1 MNSHNSKPSSA
12 ILFVD
17 DEVQSTKYFKKF
29 FDKEFNVI
37 IANNVDDAWNI
48 IESQHNE
55 IAIIISD
62 QRMPISS
69 GVELL
74 KRAKN
79 KYPNIIRIL
88 TTGYSSLDD
97 NIAAINQ
104 SNVFGYLNKPWEI
117 DTVRIMIN
125 EAFKQF
131 RANITLQSL
140 GGSIAHEVR
149 NPLNT
154 ISLSLNQIQDHIVNT
169 KSRCTKE
176 CVVSDVECEVMA
188 MVNVAFNAIKRAN
201 KLIDKTLSD
210 IKGEDSNLEFS
221 YIDTNT
227 LITELI
233 REFGYK
239 DEREKS
245 SVIIKPQNNHFIF
258 KADQTVVIYIL
269 YNLLKNALYYIK
281 DYPDSIVTI
290 GAEEKTMDSKEWN
303 VIYVHDTGPGIP
315 PEIIPKLFNDF
326 FTSGKKDG
334 TGLGLSFCKR
344 NMKIFDGDII
354 VELQYTPPA
363 PLNKGEKEGDE
374 SQYTPPAPLNRGEKE
389 GVKITNNNWT
399 KFSMLFPK
407 LSEEE
412 LIKAKEA
419 IKQQTL
425 KEQEEKRLKQLGQ
438 ATIIENDIRQ
448 ISNKIFNHQRTLQ
461 SLGTKQDIL
470 KLIKGKK
477 AIIADDSPVS
487 LTMLKNFLTTNGLE
501 ITTAQDGKELLNIYK
516 NSLDQNGKSSFDL
529 ILTDINMGS
538 SKTTEEEIRMLK
550 DFSSKQSDFSQS
562 NQNNLNGDFASLAIR
577 RIEAQNNPD
586 KIMADT
592 QIRPYETNSKS
603 GKIYIIAISGDG
615 QEKDIRHFFNC
626 GMNDY
631 FIKGDRPELI
641 LGVMGRG
648 IE

>member
-1 MNSHNSKPSSA
+1 
-12 ILFVD
+12 
-17 DEVQSTKYFKKF
+17 
-29 FDKEFNVI
+29 
-37 IANNVDDAWNI
+37 
-48 IESQHNE
+48 
-55 IAIIISD
+55 
-62 QRMPISS
+62 
-69 GVELL
+69 
-74 KRAKN
+74 
-79 KYPNIIRIL
+79 
-88 TTGYSSLDD
+88 
-97 NIAAINQ
+97 
-104 SNVFGYLNKPWEI
+104 
-117 DTVRIMIN
+117 
-125 EAFKQF
+125 
-131 RANITLQSL
+131 
-140 GGSIAHEVR
+140 
-149 NPLNT
+149 
-154 ISLSLNQIQDHIVNT
+154 
-169 KSRCTKE
+169 
-176 CVVSDVECEVMA
+176 
-188 MVNVAFNAIKRAN
+188 
-201 KLIDKTLSD
+201 
-210 IKGEDSNLEFS
+210 
-221 YIDTNT
+221 
-227 LITELI
+227 
-233 REFGYK
+233 
-239 DEREKS
+239 
-245 SVIIKPQNNHFIF
+245 

-269 YNLLKNALYYIK
+269 YNLLKNALYYPK

-290 GAEEKTMDSKEWN
+290 GAETSDPSLRGVENDEAIHNVEQNVSQNISVKATELAPTTIASNSNDGSSGIDYSKYN

-354 VELQYTPPA
+354 VESQYTPPA

-374 SQYTPPAPLNRGEKE
+374 SQYTPPAPLNKGEKE

-586 KIMADT
+586 KIMANT

-603 GKIYIIAISGDG
+603 DKIYIIAISGDG

-631 FIKGDRPELI
+631 FIKALRAYPGQPLKSPHDLLENAVEEKLNYYKFCIKI
-641 LGVMGRG
+641 LKDN
-648 IE
+648 